1 MISPAKRREVV
12 DQVRKSF
19 SISERRACRAIEQSR
34 SSQRYEIQKIND
46 EDPLTKRIIGL
57 ALKYGRYGY
66 RRITGLLRNEGWPV
80 NHKRVERIWR
90 AEGLKVPA
98 RQPKRGRLWT
108 NDGSCY
114 RLRPTH
120 RNHVWSYDF
129 VMDTTDDGRPY
140 RMLNVIDEF
149 TRECLTIKVARKLNQ
164 EDVQEVLTELFCSRG
179 VPEYIR
185 SDNGSEF
192 TAKKLR
198 AWLERLQ
205 AKPVYIEPGSPW
217 ENGYVESF
225 NGKLRDELLNR
236 EIFYTLKEAKTLI
249 EKWRKEYNQVR
260 PHSSLGYRPPA
271 PQVVQPQPS
280 FGTLPRSLSPVL
292 T

>member
-1 MISPAKRREVV
+1 M
-12 DQVRKSF
+12 
-19 SISERRACRAIEQSR
+19 
-34 SSQRYEIQKIND
+34 
-46 EDPLTKRIIGL
+46 
-57 ALKYGRYGY
+57 
-66 RRITGLLRNEGWPV
+66 

-90 AEGLKVPA
+90 VEGLKVPI
-98 RQPKRGRLWT
+98 RQPKRGRLWA

-129 VMDTTDDGRPY
+129 VMDATDDGRPY
-140 RMLNVIDEF
+140 RMLNVLDEF
-149 TRECLTIKVARKLNQ
+149 TRECLMIKVARKLNQ

-198 AWLERLQ
+198 AWLERLHT
-205 AKPVYIEPGSPW
+205 KPVYIEPGSPW

-225 NGKLRDELLNR
+225 N
-236 EIFYTLKEAKTLI
+236 
-249 EKWRKEYNQVR
+249 
-260 PHSSLGYRPPA
+260 
-271 PQVVQPQPS
+271 
-280 FGTLPRSLSPVL
+280 
-292 T
+292 